1 MAQRRQCQSARV
13 RCLPF
18 SMEGKVRPPY
28 EARCHDNGWKPRYR
42 PYSWAEQPHQN
53 IRAGSEEPSASPTQP
68 FSWKRR
74 RSPETAAQG
83 FEVRAAVL
91 RQWPPRAVGPQVH
104 ARYLRYLAQCLTRG
118 GPPGQRHGQL
128 PRRRTRRADGR
139 MDRRPGLRR
148 MCWLGRWPVAV
159 CRGSSSSSSS
169 SSSHEA
175 RGAETSLHRWMDG
188 LIYRDL
194 AGRRCRG
201 RGAGAADDD
210 GLLRVF
216 RDADVGS
223 IISRTLQTQ
232 TRSRLLGA
240 AGHLLYYAVRYLRGL
255 ESRIHGPPKFR
266 FRSC

>member
-18 SMEGKVRPPY
+18 SMEGEVRPPY

-91 RQWPPRAVGPQVH
+91 RQWPPRAVGPHVH

-118 GPPGQRHGQL
+118 GPPPPGQRHGQL
-128 PRRRTRRADGR
+128 PRRRTPRADGR

-169 SSSHEA
+169 SSSSHEA

-194 AGRRCRG
+194 AGS
-201 RGAGAADDD
+201 AA
-210 GLLRVF
+210 
-216 RDADVGS
+216 A
-223 IISRTLQTQ
+223 
-232 TRSRLLGA
+232 A
-240 AGHLLYYAVRYLRGL
+240 AGQAPQMTMG
-255 ESRIHGPPKFR
+255 S
-266 FRSC
+266 

>member
-18 SMEGKVRPPY
+18 SMEGEVRPPY

-91 RQWPPRAVGPQVH
+91 RQWPPRAVGPHVH
-104 ARYLRYLAQCLTRG
+104 ARYLRYLAQCLNRG
-118 GPPGQRHGQL
+118 GPPPGPEARAATATADTTG
-128 PRRRTRRADGR
+128 RRADGQAAR
-139 MDRRPGLRR
+139 VEENVLAR
-148 MCWLGRWPVAV
+148 PVAGGRV
-159 CRGSSSSSSS
+159 SGLLIVVVVVVVVTRGTRSRDVVAS
-169 SSSHEA
+169 
-175 RGAETSLHRWMDG
+175 MDG
-188 LIYRDL
+188 WPDL
-194 AGRRCRG
+194 PRSRWQRCRG

-216 RDADVGS
+216 CDAGMGS

-232 TRSRLLGA
+232 TR
-240 AGHLLYYAVRYLRGL
+240 
-255 ESRIHGPPKFR
+255 
-266 FRSC
+266 